1 MGIESD
7 RLVFDYLS
15 RVGDL
20 AQQQQLS
27 SGARMRLVATLRGE
41 IDRQRGTDGADSPA
55 SVRRILGR
63 IGAPGELVSAAAES
77 GDGTVSLPSP
87 RTDGTAGAAGPREVP
102 RARRGMLRKD
112 VLRKG
117 ASRGAGKSTEPAP
130 AQPGS
135 TEPAPAQPGSAKPA
149 SAKPAS
155 AEPGSADP
163 GPVSPEAGGA
173 GAGGRG
179 AESAGT
185 GEPDRRAPLSDEPA
199 PDWPAASAPH
209 MAGLDQALSEEQS
222 AWWLVEPGPFGEG
235 GQGAPAVPGPMGPGT
250 AVPGFVGGL
259 ESPELFG
266 LPSARR
272 PPGSRAPEEKEEPGP
287 AAEGEEAAAAPV
299 PVPPLRRRLRLRRPR
314 RVVVDGGG
322 AARPR
327 LSHPLLLLAAAL
339 LVAGAVLGSWLALAG
354 GWLLAYS
361 SRKFSRAEAKW
372 VAMGLPGVVVAGAF
386 VWLWGRM
393 DGRWGDP
400 LAEGAVGD
408 AMTDLWPVV
417 VRVAAV
423 ASALYL
429 VWRARRLPG

>member
-7 RLVFDYLS
+7 QLVFDYLS

-20 AQQQQLS
+20 AQQQQLY

-41 IDRQRGTDGADSPA
+41 IDRQRGTDGSDSPA
-55 SVRRILGR
+55 VVRRILGR
-63 IGAPGELVSAAAES
+63 LGAPGELVSAAAES
-77 GDGTVSLPSP
+77 GDGAVPLPSP
-87 RTDGTAGAAGPREVP
+87 RADAAAGAADPRGVP

-112 VLRKG
+112 ASRKG
-117 ASRGAGKSTEPAP
+117 ASQSAEEPSPPGSAGPGPEAARPVPEERGAGEPV
-130 AQPGS
+130 
-135 TEPAPAQPGSAKPA
+135 T
-149 SAKPAS
+149 
-155 AEPGSADP
+155 
-163 GPVSPEAGGA
+163 
-173 GAGGRG
+173 
-179 AESAGT
+179 
-185 GEPDRRAPLSDEPA
+185 
-199 PDWPAASAPH
+199 DWPSASAPH
-209 MAGLDQALSEEQS
+209 MAGLDQAPSGGEPE
-222 AWWLVEPGPFGEG
+222 WWRIEPGPFGEG
-235 GQGAPAVPGPMGPGT
+235 GRGPSGMSGATGPGT

-266 LPSARR
+266 MPSA
-272 PPGSRAPEEKEEPGP
+272 PKAPGPRAPVEAEPGP
-287 AAEGEEAAAAPV
+287 EEAAPKAAE
-299 PVPPLRRRLRLRRPR
+299 PVPPAPPRRPRLRLRRPR
-314 RVVVDGGG
+314 RAVVDTGA

-327 LSHPLLLLAAAL
+327 LSNPLLLLAAVL

-386 VWLWGRM
+386 VWVWGRM
-393 DGRWGDP
+393 DGRWGEP

-408 AMTDLWPVV
+408 AMTEAWPVV

-429 VWRARRLPG
+429 VWRSRRLPG

>member
-7 RLVFDYLS
+7 QLVFDYLS

-41 IDRQRGTDGADSPA
+41 IDRQRGTDGSDSPA
-55 SVRRILGR
+55 VVRRILGR
-63 IGAPGELVSAAAES
+63 LGAPGELVSAAAES
-77 GDGTVSLPSP
+77 GDGAVPLPSP
-87 RTDGTAGAAGPREVP
+87 RADGAGGTADGRGVP

-112 VLRKG
+112 ASRKG
-117 ASRGAGKSTEPAP
+117 ASQGAEEPASSGSARPGPAVAEPVPEERGAGEP
-130 AQPGS
+130 
-135 TEPAPAQPGSAKPA
+135 
-149 SAKPAS
+149 
-155 AEPGSADP
+155 
-163 GPVSPEAGGA
+163 V
-173 GAGGRG
+173 
-179 AESAGT
+179 
-185 GEPDRRAPLSDEPA
+185 
-199 PDWPAASAPH
+199 PDWPSASAPH
-209 MAGLDQALSEEQS
+209 MTGLGQAPSEGEPD
-222 AWWLVEPGPFGEG
+222 WWRIEPGPFGEG
-235 GQGAPAVPGPMGPGT
+235 GQGAAGMPGAMGPGT

-266 LPSARR
+266 M
-272 PPGSRAPEEKEEPGP
+272 PGTPKAPGPRAPVEEEPGP
-287 AAEGEEAAAAPV
+287 AAGGREPAAEGEEPPAE
-299 PVPPLRRRLRLRRPR
+299 PVPPARRKLRLRRPR
-314 RVVVDGGG
+314 RAVVDAGA

-327 LSHPLLLLAAAL
+327 LSNPLLLLAAVL

-386 VWLWGRM
+386 VWVWGRM
-393 DGRWGDP
+393 DGRWGAP

-408 AMTDLWPVV
+408 AMTEAWPVV

-429 VWRARRLPG
+429 VWRSRRLPG

>member
-7 RLVFDYLS
+7 QLVFDYLS

-41 IDRQRGTDGADSPA
+41 IDRQRGTDGSDSPA
-55 SVRRILGR
+55 VVRRILGKL
-63 IGAPGELVSAAAES
+63 GAPGELVSAAAES
-77 GDGTVSLPSP
+77 GDGAVPLPSP
-87 RTDGTAGAAGPREVP
+87 RGDGAGGTADARAVP
-102 RARRGMLRKD
+102 RARRGILRKD
-112 VLRKG
+112 ASRKG
-117 ASRGAGKSTEPAP
+117 ASQGAEEHGP
-130 AQPGS
+130 
-135 TEPAPAQPGSAKPA
+135 PGSARPGPA
-149 SAKPAS
+149 V
-155 AEPGSADP
+155 AEPG
-163 GPVSPEAGGA
+163 PEEHGA
-173 GAGGRG
+173 G
-179 AESAGT
+179 
-185 GEPDRRAPLSDEPA
+185 EPA
-199 PDWPAASAPH
+199 PDWPSASAPH
-209 MAGLDQALSEEQS
+209 MAGLGQAPSEGEPE
-222 AWWLVEPGPFGEG
+222 WWRIEPGPFGEG
-235 GQGAPAVPGPMGPGT
+235 GQGSSGMPGAMGPGT

-266 LPSARR
+266 LPSTPK
-272 PPGSRAPEEKEEPGP
+272 PPGPRAPVEAEEPGP
-287 AAEGEEAAAAPV
+287 AAGGEEPVAPV
-299 PVPPLRRRLRLRRPR
+299 PAPRRKLRLRRPR
-314 RVVVDGGG
+314 RAVVDGGP

-327 LSHPLLLLAAAL
+327 LSNPLLLLAAVL

-372 VAMGLPGVVVAGAF
+372 VAMGLPGAVVAGAF

-393 DGRWGDP
+393 DGRWGEP

-408 AMTDLWPVV
+408 AMSEVWPVV

>member
-7 RLVFDYLS
+7 QLVFDYLS

-41 IDRQRGTDGADSPA
+41 IDRQRGTDGSDSPA
-55 SVRRILGR
+55 VVRRILGR
-63 IGAPGELVSAAAES
+63 LGAPGELVSAAAES
-77 GDGTVSLPSP
+77 GDGAVPLPSP
-87 RTDGTAGAAGPREVP
+87 RADAAAGAADARGVP

-112 VLRKG
+112 ASRKG
-117 ASRGAGKSTEPAP
+117 ASQGAEEPP
-130 AQPGS
+130 PPGS
-135 TEPAPAQPGSAKPA
+135 TR
-149 SAKPAS
+149 
-155 AEPGSADP
+155 P
-163 GPVSPEAGGA
+163 GPAVARPGPEEHGA
-173 GAGGRG
+173 G
-179 AESAGT
+179 
-185 GEPDRRAPLSDEPA
+185 EPVT
-199 PDWPAASAPH
+199 DWPSASAPH
-209 MAGLDQALSEEQS
+209 MTGLDQAPSGGEPE
-222 AWWLVEPGPFGEG
+222 WWRIEPGPFGES
-235 GQGAPAVPGPMGPGT
+235 GQGASGMSGAMGPGT

-266 LPSARR
+266 M
-272 PPGSRAPEEKEEPGP
+272 PGAPKAPGPRAPAEAEPGP
-287 AAEGEEAAAAPV
+287 EEAASKAAES
-299 PVPPLRRRLRLRRPR
+299 VPPAPPRRLKLRLRRPR
-314 RVVVDGGG
+314 GAVVDTGA

-327 LSHPLLLLAAAL
+327 LSNPLLLLAAVL

-386 VWLWGRM
+386 VWVWGRM
-393 DGRWGDP
+393 DGRWGEP

-408 AMTDLWPVV
+408 AMTEAWPVV

-429 VWRARRLPG
+429 VWRSRRLPG

>member
-7 RLVFDYLS
+7 QLVFDYLS

-41 IDRQRGTDGADSPA
+41 IDRQRGTDGSDSPA
-55 SVRRILGR
+55 VVRRILGR
-63 IGAPGELVSAAAES
+63 LGAPGELVSAAAES
-77 GDGTVSLPSP
+77 GDGAVPLPSP
-87 RTDGTAGAAGPREVP
+87 RADAAAGAADPRGVP

-112 VLRKG
+112 ASRKG
-117 ASRGAGKSTEPAP
+117 ASQGAEEPSP
-130 AQPGS
+130 
-135 TEPAPAQPGSAKPA
+135 PGSAG
-149 SAKPAS
+149 
-155 AEPGSADP
+155 PG
-163 GPVSPEAGGA
+163 PEAGRPVPEER
-173 GAGGRG
+173 GG
-179 AESAGT
+179 
-185 GEPDRRAPLSDEPA
+185 GEPVT
-199 PDWPAASAPH
+199 DWPSASAPH
-209 MAGLDQALSEEQS
+209 MAGLDQAPSGGEPE
-222 AWWLVEPGPFGEG
+222 WWRIEPGPFGEG
-235 GQGAPAVPGPMGPGT
+235 GRGVSGMSGATGPGT

-266 LPSARR
+266 MPSA
-272 PPGSRAPEEKEEPGP
+272 PKAPGPRAPVEAEPGP
-287 AAEGEEAAAAPV
+287 EEAASKAAE
-299 PVPPLRRRLRLRRPR
+299 PVPPAPPRRPKLRLRRPR
-314 RVVVDGGG
+314 RAVVDTGA

-327 LSHPLLLLAAAL
+327 LSNPLLLLAAVL

-386 VWLWGRM
+386 VWVWGRM
-393 DGRWGDP
+393 DGRWGEP

-408 AMTDLWPVV
+408 AMTEAWPVV

-429 VWRARRLPG
+429 VWRSRRLPG